1 MNMNSHLSDIFLIHL
16 IIMKKDLYI
25 IVFIL
30 LSNILFSCNTFQ
42 SQNTNRTHWKEDIA
56 ENIPLLGHRNWI
68 VITDKAFP
76 IQTKAGIEMIYA
88 EGSYENVLSFV
99 TDQLNCSTHIY
110 GHFYQ
115 DKELTFLDESICP
128 GIDDY
133 RLIQDQYIP
142 KNKVQYINHES
153 LLNQIDSISSFYKVL
168 VVKTNL
174 VLPYTSTFIELDCEY
189 WNSEKQQEL
198 NKKMQ

>member
-1 MNMNSHLSDIFLIHL
+1 MMNYIKCCITIILSLVL
-16 IIMKKDLYI
+16 
-25 IVFIL
+25 VA
-30 LSNILFSCNTFQ
+30 CETV
-42 SQNTNRTHWKEDIA
+42 SQTEQNDENWKEEIA

-99 TDQLNCSTHIY
+99 TDQLNSSTHIY

-153 LLNQIDSISSFYKVL
+153 LLNRIDSISSFYKVL

-174 VLPYTSTFIELDCEY
+174 VLPYTSTFIELDCKY
-189 WNSEKQQEL
+189 WNSEKQQLL
-198 NKKMQ
+198 NDKML